1 MKEKHIVKIA
11 EELELKPQQVLA
23 TAALLD
29 EGATVPFVARY
40 RKEATDSLDE
50 VAITTIRDRIHQ
62 LRELEKRREAILKSL
77 HERELLT
84 DELKD
89 KVLAAETLA
98 ILEDIYLPYR
108 PKRRTRATVARERGL
123 EPLALKLFAQEQTT
137 DPHGEAEAF
146 VEPEKGVE
154 TIEDALAGSRDI
166 IAELVNEDQVARAK
180 MRALYAEKAI
190 FQARVVPGKE
200 DQGSKYRDY
209 FDWLEPASKAPSHRI
224 LAMRRG
230 EKEGVLT
237 LRVHPPEAEALTLL
251 ETLFVKGDGA
261 AAQQVRTAVQ
271 DSYKRLLA
279 QSMETEIRK
288 ATKERADV
296 EAIRVF
302 ADNLRQLLLAPPL
315 GRKKVLAIDPGLR
328 TGCKVVCLDRQGKL
342 LNTDTIYPFTS
353 EKSKVESVAILG
365 KLCERYHVEAI
376 AVGNGTGGRETEAMV
391 RGMDL
396 PGNIQVVMVN
406 ESGASVY
413 SASQVAREEFPDL
426 DVSVRGAVSIGRRLV
441 DPLAELVKIDPKS
454 IGVGQYQHD
463 VDQQALKSS
472 LDDVVI
478 SCVNGVGVEVNTA
491 SEQLLTYVS
500 GLGPQ
505 LAKSIIKYRNDHG
518 PFMSREDLKEVP
530 RLGPKAFEQAA
541 GFLRVRDG
549 RNPLDAT
556 AVHPESYQVVE
567 AMARDLG
574 CSVTELL
581 SDEET
586 RQRIEVSKYV
596 TETAG
601 IPTLTDILA
610 ELAKPGR
617 DPRQRFEV
625 FTFSGEVQKIDDL
638 RPGMRLP
645 GIITNVTAFGAFVDV
660 GVHQDGLVHVSQL
673 ADRFVKDPRDVVKA
687 QQQVTVTVLEV
698 DLERKRI
705 SLSLKTNPGKSME
718 GVQGEPKRERMS
730 KVKRTK
736 QGRGPGPFNNPFA
749 DALKK

>member
-1 MKEKHIVKIA
+1 MRERHIAKIA
-11 EELELKPQQVLA
+11 DELELKPQQVLV

-40 RKEATDSLDE
+40 RKEATNSLDE
-50 VAITTIRDRIHQ
+50 VAITTIRDRLQQ
-62 LRELEKRREAILKSL
+62 LGELDKRREAILKSL
-77 HERELLT
+77 DERELLT

-89 KVLAAETLA
+89 KILAAGTLT

-108 PKRRTRATVARERGL
+108 PKRRTRATIAREQGL
-123 EPLALKLFAQEQTT
+123 EPLALKLFAQEQAI
-137 DPHGEAEAF
+137 DPPSEAQAF

-154 TIEDALAGSRDI
+154 TIEDALAGARDI

-180 MRALYAEKAI
+180 MRAYYAEKGI
-190 FQARVVPGKE
+190 FQARVVPEKE
-200 DQGSKYRDY
+200 AEGNKYRDY
-209 FDWLEPASKAPSHRI
+209 FNWQEPVSKAPSHRI

-237 LRVHPPEAEALTLL
+237 LRVHPPEAEALALL
-251 ETLFVKGDGA
+251 ENHFVKGNGA

-271 DSYKRLLA
+271 DSYKRLLS

-288 ATKERADV
+288 ATKERADA

-315 GRKKVLAIDPGLR
+315 GRKNVLAIDPGLR
-328 TGCKVVCLDRQGKL
+328 TGCKVICLDRQGKL
-342 LNTDTIYPFTS
+342 LSTDTIYPFMS
-353 EKSKVESVAILG
+353 AESKLKSLATLG
-365 KLCERYHVEAI
+365 KLCERHQVEAI
-376 AVGNGTGGRETEAMV
+376 AVGNGTGGRETEALV

-396 PGNIQVVMVN
+396 PGNIPVVMVN

-426 DVSVRGAVSIGRRLV
+426 DVAIRGAVSIGRRLV

-463 VDQQALKSS
+463 VDQQALKCS

-478 SCVNGVGVEVNTA
+478 SCVNGVGVDVNTA
-491 SEQLLTYVS
+491 SEQLLTYIS

-505 LAKSIIKYRNDHG
+505 LAKSIIKYRNEQG
-518 PFMSREDLKEVP
+518 PFLSREDLKKVG

-541 GFLRVRDG
+541 GFLRIRDG

-567 AMARDLG
+567 AMASDLG
-574 CSVTELL
+574 CSIIELL
-581 SDEET
+581 NDNEL
-586 RQRIEVSKYV
+586 RQRIDLSKYV
-596 TETAG
+596 TETVG

-625 FTFSGEVQKIDDL
+625 FSFSDEVQKIDDL

-673 ADRFVKDPRDVVKA
+673 ADRFVKNPRDVVKA

-698 DLERKRI
+698 DLDRKRI
-705 SLSLKTNPGKSME
+705 SLSMKTDPGKSA
-718 GVQGEPKRERMS
+718 
-730 KVKRTK
+730 KRTE
-736 QGRGPGPFNNPFA
+736 R
-749 DALKK
+749 